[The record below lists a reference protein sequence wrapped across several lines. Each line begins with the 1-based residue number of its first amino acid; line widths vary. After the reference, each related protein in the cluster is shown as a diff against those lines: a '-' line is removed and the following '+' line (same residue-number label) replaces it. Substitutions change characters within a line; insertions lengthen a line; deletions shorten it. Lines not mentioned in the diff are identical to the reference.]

1 VEAAVAGDNEV
12 SVGDKAVEV
21 EQVQEVIRARDG
33 AGTEEHGGESHTAG
47 GTRAW
52 GAGVGGG
59 SVVPRASE
67 CVDQV
72 VESCIESGHLGRVGT
87 FLRAEYCCCPGES
100 E

>member
-1 VEAAVAGDNEV
+1 MLERYVTAVKQYRLEGVTRINPTRVGSV
-12 SVGDKAVEV
+12 SIPRWVSP
-21 EQVQEVIRARDG
+21 RSPPSSSR
-33 AGTEEHGGESHTAG
+33 
-47 GTRAW
+47 TRAW